1 MLIQIS
7 SGIGAP
13 AECERAVYLFSQKL
27 ISELDATIIKK
38 KESGFHKGCYKSCIL
53 KTDKQINSLE
63 YNGTIQW
70 ICKSPFR
77 IGWPRKNWF
86 IDVSTIDEARFI
98 DPNVEGQISY
108 ETFRSGGN
116 GGQNVNKVETA
127 VRGVHKPT
135 GISVVSMKERSQLQN
150 KKDVENRISERIADI
165 NKNNEAIQKNS
176 EWEEINKIIRGNPIR
191 VYKGPN
197 FKRIDK

>member
-1 MLIQIS
+1 M
-7 SGIGAP
+7 
-13 AECERAVYLFSQKL
+13 
-27 ISELDATIIKK
+27 
-38 KESGFHKGCYKSCIL
+38 
-53 KTDKQINSLE
+53 
-63 YNGTIQW
+63 
-70 ICKSPFR
+70 
-77 IGWPRKNWF
+77 
-86 IDVSTIDEARFI
+86 STIDEAQFI
-98 DPNVEGQISY
+98 DPNVKGQISY

-150 KKDVENRISERIADI
+150 KKDVENRISEKIADI

-176 EWEEINKIIRGNPIR
+176 EWEEINKIVRGNSIR

>member
-13 AECERAVYLFSQKL
+13 VECERAVYLFSQKL
-27 ISELDATIIKK
+27 ISELDAIIIKK
-38 KESGFHKGCYKSCIL
+38 KKSGFHKGCYKSCIL
-53 KTDKQINSLE
+53 KTDNQINSIE

-86 IDVSTIDEARFI
+86 IDISTIDEAKFI

-135 GISVVSMKERSQLQN
+135 GISVVIKQ
-150 KKDVENRISERIADI
+150 
-165 NKNNEAIQKNS
+165 
-176 EWEEINKIIRGNPIR
+176 
-191 VYKGPN
+191 
-197 FKRIDK
+197 FKRILNGKR

>member
-7 SGIGAP
+7 SGLHGP
-13 AECERAVYLFSQKL
+13 AECERAVYLLSHQL
-27 ISELDATIIKK
+27 SIELGAEIIKK
-38 KESGFHKGCYKSCIL
+38 KESKTNKDCYSSCIL
-53 KTDKQINSLE
+53 KVGDDTDVSE
-63 YNGTIQW
+63 FNGTIQW

-77 IGWPRKNWF
+77 PNWPRKNWF
-86 IDVSTIDEARFI
+86 IDVSTIDEAQFI
-98 DPNVEGQISY
+98 DPNVKGQIFY

-127 VRGVHKPT
+127 VRGIHKPT

-150 KKDVENRISERIADI
+150 KKDVENRISEKIADI
-165 NKNNEAIQKNS
+165 NKNSEAIQKNS
-176 EWEEINKIIRGNPIR
+176 EWEEINKIVRGNPIR

>member
-13 AECERAVYLFSQKL
+13 VECERAVYLFSQKL

-38 KESGFHKGCYKSCIL
+38 KESGFHKRCYKSCIL

-63 YNGTIQW
+63 YNGTVQW

-86 IDVSTIDEARFI
+86 IDVSTIDEAKFI

-150 KKDVENRISERIADI
+150 KKDVENRISEKITEI
-165 NKNNEAIQKNS
+165 NESNKAEQKNS
-176 EWEEINKIIRGNPIR
+176 EWQEINKIVRGNPIR
-191 VYKGPN
+191 VYEGKN
-197 FKRIDK
+197 FKRIK